1 MSTNSLYSLLR
12 WIYLNS
18 NRSNTWMYQN
28 WNACTRNVC
37 LMSANV
43 HCLGKS
49 IRMVFIPLE
58 DLSRTWRLVDWIS
71 YNNAFISRIFNTLIM
86 KNVCRSVPY
95 SADGFYRVVVDA
107 TAATITAAAEC
118 NITSANI
125 CVCILYALL
134 PADWITPD
142 NYFI

>member
-1 MSTNSLYSLLR
+1 MNSLCSLLR
-12 WIYLNS
+12 CIYLKS

-28 WNACTRNVC
+28 WIAYTRNVC

-43 HCLGKS
+43 HCLGKL

-107 TAATITAAAEC
+107 TAAAAEC
-118 NITSANI
+118 YITPANI